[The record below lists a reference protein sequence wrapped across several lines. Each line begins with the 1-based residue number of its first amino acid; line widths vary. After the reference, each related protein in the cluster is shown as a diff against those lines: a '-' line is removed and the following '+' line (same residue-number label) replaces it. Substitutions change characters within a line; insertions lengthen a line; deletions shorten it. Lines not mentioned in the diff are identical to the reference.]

1 MSIVYSLPMV
11 LALLKTYAG
20 YRGPAHLRQY
30 GAPTVTGINPI
41 PVRLDV
47 DLQRTYRGRA
57 WRDEEPNRR
66 LLLDTNVKEKAVLI
80 ASLNCS
86 AVEEA
91 DRLTEMGDLLR
102 TAGATVVHRVVQHP
116 DPRLLYLGKGRLE
129 AVVPF
134 VMSAVKWRDKGAFFL
149 QRWRKRKKEKEERGE
164 GKEKTEKLGG
174 FINFSLQ

>member
-1 MSIVYSLPMV
+1 MCIVYSLPMV

-66 LLLDTNVKEKAVLI
+66 LLLDTNVEEKAVLI

-91 DRLTEMGDLLR
+91 DRLTEMGELLR
-102 TAGATVVHRVVQHP
+102 TAGHCRA
-116 DPRLLYLGKGRLE
+116 PR
-129 AVVPF
+129 
-134 VMSAVKWRDKGAFFL
+134 GAAP
-149 QRWRKRKKEKEERGE
+149 RAP
-164 GKEKTEKLGG
+164 
-174 FINFSLQ
+174 